1 MIIKPSR
8 KPERKGHEI
17 KQGTEKIAYYL
28 AIAIAALSTYY
39 FFIKIVFL

>member
-1 MIIKPSR
+1 MITKPSR
-8 KPERKGHEI
+8 KAERKGDEI
-17 KQGTEKIAYYL
+17 KQATARITYYL